1 MAAKTSA
8 GVSVARRLRELRE
21 ERGIPKE
28 RVALAFEMSA
38 ENWRHYES
46 GRNQLAVTMLPTIAA
61 IYDITVEN
69 LLLELFELRSVPA
82 DRDQSDTTRHSTRQ
96 SDTKHHH
103 VYSETGRCHQIIKN
117 LHAARVL
124 AMA

>member
-8 GVSVARRLRELRE
+8 GVDVARRLRELRE

-61 IYDITVEN
+61 IYDISVEN
-69 LLLELFELRSVPA
+69 LLLELFELRTAPA
-82 DRDQSDTTRHSTRQ
+82 GRSESDTTRHGANQ
-96 SDTKHHH
+96 SGNGNIH
-103 VYSETGRCHQIIKN
+103 VYSETDRRGFGTPRRTS
-117 LHAARVL
+117 RVL
-124 AMA
+124 ALA